1 MKCESIAFPNIST
14 GIYGYPMELA
24 ALVVAET
31 LSQMK
36 DDLVNIK
43 LIELCAFDQEAKELY
58 RNALLERGILE
69 S

>member
-1 MKCESIAFPNIST
+1 
-14 GIYGYPMELA
+14 MELA

-31 LSQMK
+31 LTQMK

-69 S
+69 A